1 MTTKAFIES
10 RLIEL
15 YSILVKLETEL
26 EKYNSGVARRR
37 INNRIIDLTM
47 VTNINKAILC
57 RLNGGE

>member
-1 MTTKAFIES
+1 MTMKAFIES

-15 YSILVKLETEL
+15 SSILVKLETEL
-26 EKYNSGVARRR
+26 DKYNSGVARRR

>member
-1 MTTKAFIES
+1 MTMKAFIES